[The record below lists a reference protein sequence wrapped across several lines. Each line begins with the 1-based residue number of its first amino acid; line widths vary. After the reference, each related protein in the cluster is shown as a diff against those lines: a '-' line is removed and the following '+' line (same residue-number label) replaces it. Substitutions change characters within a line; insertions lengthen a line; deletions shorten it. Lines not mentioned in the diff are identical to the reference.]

1 MCPHRSRKLD
11 LGTGAGAVER
21 AGEIGDKDPRTLEH
35 ADDDEIGRKCPG
47 DLRGESIDPSGDLRC
62 AKQNAQSA
70 LCAAEPARPRSVEA
84 DAAVDVDCL
93 AGNEA
98 AVVADQEQA
107 GRGDLVDMPRLL
119 SLWRQGRLKLDHL
132 ISGKLKLEQI
142 NDGFAALKSGA
153 PVRQLIEFAA

>member
-107 GRGDLVDMPRLL
+107 GRGDLVDMPLPAERDA
-119 SLWRQGRLKLDHL
+119 GRIWHATVVPFGVIPPGVD
-132 ISGKLKLEQI
+132 
-142 NDGFAALKSGA
+142 AAG
-153 PVRQLIEFAA
+153 